1 MYLERIINMT
11 ERYETLLRQSSYAA
25 DDLLESAIK
34 AIDRLGLDRDPRTIA
49 AYIQA
54 AMTDFKI
61 MTDVTMAEMHGDG
74 VIHD

>member
-1 MYLERIINMT
+1 MT

-34 AIDRLGLDRDPRTIA
+34 AIDKLWLDRDPRIIA
-49 AYIQA
+49 AYMQA

-61 MTDVTMAEMHGDG
+61 MTDVALAEPRGDG
-74 VIHD
+74 VSHD